1 MAEPHGSQVRL
12 SSSTAMAGLATAAA
26 FTVLTATRT
35 ANTVLEKNISAGV
48 EGYWLKK
55 VVRNLG
61 QSRG

>member
-1 MAEPHGSQVRL
+1 
-12 SSSTAMAGLATAAA
+12 MAGLATAAA